1 MEMLV
6 LAAFP
11 ILAGAAA
18 WVYFRMNEGAASEYA
33 VEVDGA
39 DDAARRMRSIAR
51 GLALIWA
58 SSVFLFMLFSGAEGF
73 GGGLRGIAINSPNAL
88 PGLGFL
94 VCAAIAWRSEAVGG
108 IVLLVEGML
117 VFAVVPMALNRPAS
131 AVPGLVLTL
140 AVPPLIAGFLF
151 LGSWLK
157 SK

>member
-6 LAAFP
+6 LGAFP

-33 VEVDGA
+33 IEVDKA
-39 DDAARRMRSIAR
+39 DAAAGRMRSIAR
-51 GLALIWA
+51 GLALLWA
-58 SSVFLFMLFSGAEGF
+58 SLLFLFMLLSGAEGF

-108 IVLLVEGML
+108 IVLLVEGLL
-117 VFAVVPMALNRPAS
+117 VFAVVPMAFRQPVS
-131 AVPGLVLTL
+131 AVPGVVLVL
-140 AVPPLIAGFLF
+140 AVPALIAGFLF
-151 LGSWLK
+151 LASWLK